1 MTIKKTTED
10 RAKEVAKGDAEYPT
24 EAAETNE
31 NLILRTPQAYADDVK
46 ASIALNSPAGSHAS
60 YRDEKAEK
68 KLAEKR
74 EKDAE

>member
-1 MTIKKTTED
+1 MTNRKTTEQ
-10 RAKEVAKGDAEYPT
+10 RAAEVAKGDAEYPT

-31 NLILRTPQAYADDVK
+31 NLILRTPEASAEEVK
-46 ASIALNSPAGSHAS
+46 ASIALNSPVGSHAS